1 MTLSITTFSITTFSI
16 MTLSICD
23 LYVTLSIKY
32 TEHYN
37 ALHSAECN
45 VLFIV
50 ILSVIMLNV
59 VMLTVVG
66 PKGLLRCCQ
75 DGSVYIKLLY

>member
-1 MTLSITTFSITTFSI
+1 MTLSIKG
-16 MTLSICD
+16 

-37 ALHSAECN
+37 ALHFAAECY

-50 ILSVIMLNV
+50 ILCHYAECRYAECRYAECRYAECRYADCR
-59 VMLTVVG
+59 G
-66 PKGLLRCCQ
+66 AKGDTEVLARWQC
-75 DGSVYIKLLY
+75 I